1 MFRRIL
7 IALLVVAL
15 MPASL
20 SAAARPI
27 AAAQTLPVERSAV
40 LSAPGESGA
49 AMTVAAQKRC
59 QRGPSG
65 FSSCG
70 PDIGLPVAP
79 CANDGPACPPV
90 FDDAGC
96 PLAGLTPPCLVGPPR
111 FG

>member
-1 MFRRIL
+1 MFRRLL

-15 MPASL
+15 MPASF

-27 AAAQTLPVERSAV
+27 AAAPPLPVERSAV
-40 LSAPGESGA
+40 LSASGKSDA
-49 AMTVAAQKRC
+49 AMTVATWKRC
-59 QRGPSG
+59 KRGPSG